1 MTDKGLANF
10 FNTVN
15 EIEDRESIK
24 FEVTEKKETPKQS
37 NLSNLPQW
45 VDQETKNDLAIIDDL
60 KEIKRIEKEARVR
73 AISDLRSVFDKGNR
87 LLDLLI
93 EQIEGGDD
101 VDYTANGIS
110 PQMISSVSSLINA
123 IGNVNGK
130 LLDDGKKRI
139 DKLITNTQNNLTVS
153 DSNKVDLSNKDGE
166 SSISIETT
174 TSDIL
179 KQIRKHT
186 KKSDDF
192 LEGEFNE

>member
-45 VDQETKNDLAIIDDL
+45 VEQETKNDLAIIDDL

-73 AISDLRSVFDKGNR
+73 AISDLRSVSDKGNR

-139 DKLITNTQNNLTVS
+139 DKLITKTHNNLTVY
-153 DSNKVDLSNKDGE
+153 DSHKA
-166 SSISIETT
+166 
-174 TSDIL
+174 L
-179 KQIRKHT
+179 K
-186 KKSDDF
+186 
-192 LEGEFNE
+192 

>member
-1 MTDKGLANF
+1 MTDKGLSNF

-37 NLSNLPQW
+37 NLSNVPQW

-73 AISDLRSVFDKGNR
+73 AISDLRSVSDKGNR

-101 VDYTANGIS
+101 VEYTSNGIS

-186 KKSDDF
+186 NKRDDF